1 MASRRFE
8 DYNCDLLALQE
19 DVEIYFTGKGF
30 RVTNFHK
37 GTTYLTQLQ
46 TPELGSTRIFV
57 RIDGVPSCFEVVIGL
72 GDVLTDIDDAPSA
85 FDSVSLPVKLLLGDL
100 ELESDFW
107 TFIATHVPVH
117 RLPDDMPTRASP
129 PTPSIPHD
137 REIVREIEV
146 VYCRY
151 CGTKNLA
158 RRATCLRC
166 GGTLH

>member
-1 MASRRFE
+1 MDSRPFE
-8 DYNCDLLALQE
+8 GYNCDLLALQE

-37 GTTYLTQLQ
+37 GTVYLTQLQ
-46 TPELGSTRIFV
+46 KPELGSTRVFV
-57 RIDGVPSCFEVVIGL
+57 RLVGVPSRFEVTIGL
-72 GDVLTDIDDAPSA
+72 GDALTDIDDAPPA
-85 FDSVSLPVKLLLGDL
+85 FDSVPLSVKLLLGDL
-100 ELESDFW
+100 GFESDFW
-107 TFIATHVPVH
+107 TFMATHVPLH
-117 RLPDDMPTRASP
+117 RLPCDAPTRAPAPSP
-129 PTPSIPHD
+129 PGPRD

-151 CGTKNLA
+151 CGTKNVA